1 MINVDEAYRIILEN
15 IGTLPIQ
22 EVNIKGAVGLCL
34 AEDAV
39 SDIDMPPFDKSSMD
53 GYAVIAEDTI
63 SASGQPVELD
73 VIEGV
78 AAGQMPKKKVE
89 RGQATKIMTGAA
101 LPQGADAVIKVEDT
115 EPMQG
120 NKVRLLRGMKKGENV
135 SPRGEDFQAG
145 QVVIKRATALR
156 PQEIGILAMIGMGKV
171 KVYSSP
177 KVGISSTGDELVE
190 VGRKP
195 IGGQIR
201 DSNSHCLAAQV
212 SLTRAE
218 VECFG
223 TARDDRKSLIHMIKK
238 GLRKDLLI
246 LTGGVSMGEC
256 DLVVGVLKELGVN
269 LFFEKVAM
277 KPGKPIVFGK
287 HYKTAVFALPG
298 NPVAT
303 YVSFELFVRP
313 AIRKMMGF
321 TQLSR
326 TIVKAQLET
335 PLRSRGERREFR
347 PTWLRL
353 EDGRFSASPVEWH
366 GSADLLGTTRANSLL
381 IVPEGVESY
390 SAGQEVE
397 VMLTGEL

>member
-335 PLRSRGERREFR
+335 PLRSRG
-347 PTWLRL
+347 
-353 EDGRFSASPVEWH
+353 
-366 GSADLLGTTRANSLL
+366 
-381 IVPEGVESY
+381 
-390 SAGQEVE
+390 
-397 VMLTGEL
+397 

>member
-1 MINVDEAYRIILEN
+1 MISVDEAYRIVLDNISIL
-15 IGTLPIQ
+15 PVQ
-22 EVNIKGAVGLCL
+22 EVNIKRAVGLCL

-53 GYAVIAEDTI
+53 GYAVITEDTLQTP
-63 SASGQPVELD
+63 AELE

-78 AAGQMPKKKVE
+78 AAGQLPTKKLE
-89 RGQATKIMTGAA
+89 RGQVTKIMTGAA

-115 EPMQG
+115 EPLEG
-120 NKVRLLRGMKKGENV
+120 NRVRLLRGVRKGENV

-145 QVVIKRATALR
+145 QVVLKRATHLR
-156 PQEIGILAMIGMGKV
+156 PQEIGVLAMIGLGKI
-171 KVYSSP
+171 KVYSIP
-177 KVGISSTGDELVE
+177 KVGIISTGDELIDVS
-190 VGRKP
+190 RKP

-201 DSNSHCLAAQV
+201 DSNSYSLAAQV
-212 SLTRAE
+212 LQTGAE
-218 VECFG
+218 VECIG
-223 TARDDRKSLIHMIKK
+223 TARDEHKSLVPLIKK
-238 GLRKDLLI
+238 GLRKDVLL
-246 LTGGVSMGEC
+246 LTGGVSMGEY

-277 KPGKPIVFGK
+277 KPGKPMVFGK
-287 HYKTAVFALPG
+287 YYKTAVFALPG

-321 TQLSR
+321 TQLRR
-326 TIVKAQLET
+326 TVLKAQLET

-347 PTWLRL
+347 PAWLHL
-353 EDGRFSASPVEWH
+353 EDGRFFASAVEWH
-366 GSADLLGTTRANSLL
+366 GSADLLGTTKGNSLL
-381 IVPEGVESY
+381 IVPEGVESL
-390 SAGQEVE
+390 SVGQEVE